1 MGEQAEAELLSARS
15 IVGEVPAGA
24 DLARVG
30 RMSLGVL
37 PSGFSLRHTA
47 MSHGWCGLAPTAYD
61 DLRGVLHRTL
71 DLPNAGPLTV
81 SVRQRAAGR
90 LEASW
95 GRAHGTCDDRIAIK
109 AQLRRM
115 LALDDD
121 MRGLYAACAQD
132 RSLEWV
138 SAMGAGR
145 LLRSPTVWEDL
156 AKTLTTTNCSW
167 ALTTSMS
174 RRLVDVLG
182 PEGPAG
188 ERAFPS
194 AAVVAAAGE
203 DVLRSE
209 IRTGYR
215 ARAFADLAQSVASG
229 DVQPERWL
237 ATVPATLPDADAL
250 IAIRAL
256 RGFGPYASEGM
267 LGLLG
272 RPRGFALD
280 SWVRAKLPR
289 LLGLG
294 AMTDAEIAGR
304 YAAYG
309 AWAGTVL
316 WLELTRDWFDD

>member
-1 MGEQAEAELLSARS
+1 MGEQAEADLLSAHS
-15 IVGEVPAGA
+15 VVGDVPAGA
-24 DLARVG
+24 DLAREG

-37 PSGFSLRHTA
+37 PSRFSLRHTA

-61 DLRGVLHRTL
+61 NIRGVLHRTL
-71 DLPNAGPLTV
+71 DLPDAGPLTV
-81 SVRQRAAGR
+81 SVRQHAGGA

-109 AQLRRM
+109 AHLRRM
-115 LALDDD
+115 LTLDDD
-121 MRGLYAACAQD
+121 MSGLYAACAQD
-132 RSLEWV
+132 RSLDWV

-167 ALTTSMS
+167 ALTTSMC

-182 PEGPAG
+182 PAGPAG
-188 ERAFPS
+188 ERAFPP
-194 AAVVAAAGE
+194 AAAVAAAGE
-203 DVLRSE
+203 DMLRSA

-229 DVQPERWL
+229 GVQPERWL
-237 ATVPATLPDADAL
+237 ATVPAALPDADVL

-289 LLGLG
+289 LLGLD
-294 AMTDAEIAGR
+294 AMTDAEISGR

-309 AWAGTVL
+309 DWGGSVL